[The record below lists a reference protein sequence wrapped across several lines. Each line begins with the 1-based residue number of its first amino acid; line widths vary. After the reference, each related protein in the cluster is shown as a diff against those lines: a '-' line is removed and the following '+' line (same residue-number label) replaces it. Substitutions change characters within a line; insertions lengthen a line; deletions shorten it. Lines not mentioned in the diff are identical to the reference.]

1 MKFWATLSKVLGY
14 IWLVLGG
21 LLILVGTIGV
31 WMKNGFAGV
40 QELLSPFNVTN
51 WIVMAVT
58 LAPGIG
64 LLMLA
69 GKLQSKLHAGK

>member
-1 MKFWATLSKVLGY
+1 MKFWAILSKVLGY
-14 IWLVLGG
+14 IWLVLAL
-21 LLILVGTIGV
+21 LLILAGTIGV
-31 WMKNGFAGV
+31 WMNKGFTGV
-40 QELLSPFNVTN
+40 QELLNPFNVTN
-51 WIVMAVT
+51 WIVMVVT